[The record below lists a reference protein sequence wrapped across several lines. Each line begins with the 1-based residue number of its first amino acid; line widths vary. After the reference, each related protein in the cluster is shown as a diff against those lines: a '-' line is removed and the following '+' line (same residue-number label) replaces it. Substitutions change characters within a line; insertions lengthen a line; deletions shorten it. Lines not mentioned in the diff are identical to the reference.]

1 MRDMVMT
8 VVFLAAYFAVTI
20 WLCRG
25 VTIRTKDLCLC
36 GLGIGLTLVLESIRV
51 PLPTGATI
59 PLASMVPLMLLAI
72 LCDYR
77 LVFLSGWVCGILV
90 AFIVPG
96 WQPVH
101 WGQVF
106 AEHLVCFSC
115 MGYVGIFGT
124 DKRWKLLCGILLAS
138 VLKLVGHT
146 LSGVIFFS
154 QNAWDGW
161 GAWGYSALYNI
172 SQNVPLCLISAVIV
186 LALPLRTLKRAV
198 GKERIA

>member
-1 MRDMVMT
+1 MRDTILT
-8 VVFLAAYFAVTI
+8 VLFLAVYFGVTD

-25 VTIRTKDLCLC
+25 VRMRTKELCLC
-36 GLGIGLTLVLESIRV
+36 GLSIALTLVLESIRV

-72 LCDYR
+72 VRDYR
-77 LVFLSGWVCGILV
+77 LVFLSGWVCGILG

-96 WQPVH
+96 WQPIH
-101 WGQVF
+101 WGQLF

-124 DKRWKLLCGILLAS
+124 DKRWKLLCGMLLAS
-138 VLKLVGHT
+138 ALKLAGHI
-146 LSGVIFFS
+146 LSGVLFFS
-154 QNAWDGW
+154 QYAWEGW
-161 GAWGYSALYNI
+161 GAWGYSVVYNI

-186 LALPLRTLKRAV
+186 LALPLNTLKRAI
-198 GKERIA
+198 GKERIP

>member
-1 MRDMVMT
+1 MT
-8 VVFLAAYFAVTI
+8 DTILTVIFLAVYFGVTC

-25 VTIRTKDLCLC
+25 VHMRTTALCLC
-36 GLGIGLTLVLESIRV
+36 GLSVGLTLVLESIRV

-77 LVFLSGWVCGILV
+77 LVFLSGWVCGILA
-90 AFIVPG
+90 AFFVPG
-96 WQPVH
+96 WQPIH
-101 WGQVF
+101 WGQLF

-138 VLKLVGHT
+138 ALKLSGHI
-146 LSGVIFFS
+146 LSGVLFFS
-154 QNAWDGW
+154 RYAWEGW
-161 GAWGYSALYNI
+161 GAWGYSIVYNL

-186 LALPLRTLKRAV
+186 LALPLNTLKRIA
-198 GKERIA
+198 GKERIV

>member
-1 MRDMVMT
+1 MRDTILT
-8 VVFLAAYFAVTI
+8 VAVLVVYFGITI

-25 VTIRTKDLCLC
+25 VRMRTKDLCLC
-36 GLGIGLTLVLESIRV
+36 GLSIALTLVLESIRV

-72 LCDYR
+72 VCDYR
-77 LVFLSGWVCGILV
+77 LVFLSGWVCGILG

-101 WGQVF
+101 WGQLF

-124 DKRWKLLCGILLAS
+124 DKRWKLLCGMLLAS
-138 VLKLVGHT
+138 ALKLVGHI
-146 LSGVIFFS
+146 LSGVLFFS
-154 QNAWDGW
+154 QYAWEGW
-161 GAWGYSALYNI
+161 GAWGYSVVYNI

-186 LALPLRTLKRAV
+186 LALPLNTLKRAV
-198 GKERIA
+198 GKERAA

>member
-1 MRDMVMT
+1 MKDTVLT
-8 VVFLAAYFAVTI
+8 VVFLAVYFSVTI

-25 VTIRTKDLCLC
+25 VRMRTKDLCLC
-36 GLGIGLTLVLESIRV
+36 GLSIALTLVLESIRV

-72 LCDYR
+72 VCDYR
-77 LVFLSGWVCGILV
+77 LVFLSGWVCGILG

-101 WGQVF
+101 WGQLF

-124 DKRWKLLCGILLAS
+124 DKRWKLLCGMLLAS
-138 VLKLVGHT
+138 ALKLAGHI
-146 LSGVIFFS
+146 LSGVLFFS
-154 QNAWDGW
+154 QYAWEGW
-161 GAWGYSALYNI
+161 GAWGYSVVYNI

-186 LALPLRTLKRAV
+186 LVLPLNTLKRAV
-198 GKERIA
+198 GKERVS